1 MASCL
6 LTKNPDVKKQ
16 LDEYTDI
23 LGSESAAYYVLSE
36 NNGYD
41 LSLTPDGK
49 PSKLFSDLLEHF
61 NDDRQT
67 AIQQKAKIFSDQFK
81 NGFQSNSEFKR
92 KSDNDA
98 IDFLFTTNSELAK
111 IGTQDEYREYLN
123 SIFPASQVESVYWHG
138 TDSDF
143 SLGFES
149 AERSKGSGA
158 PETGTEMYFNRQPWA
173 SLQYI
178 SGVNREIPDSEGFNN
193 WVKLWWE
200 LKEILGNG
208 RLNNDDWK
216 NEVIGPN
223 VRQKIPNKRG
233 VFNRD
238 EGLNNGSYLS
248 ERKARYGYENKTD
261 KSFFEDV
268 FGIKFGIDTFSNWV
282 NKAKNKFKDLWKN
295 KSITKG
301 IYPAVLNVTNPI
313 VEQNQNTY
321 YEEQRGLF
329 TKAKQ
334 NGNDAIISNS
344 AQNEFNSDVIVM
356 FNPQQNVHFLG
367 TKQDLKQFAEWK
379 KTGTG
384 VEENTDPSIDTVLNF
399 GQVYHQTSENKTF
412 IPRNFLTDRQFKQLE
427 RNLAKLFPDIKVLW
441 HQNLP
446 EGEYGRIDT
455 RDLEAITIMLSDNY
469 QADTLP
475 HEYAHRYIEMYRNTP
490 LVQKAIEKFG
500 SEEALVQ
507 AIGEQ
512 ATKQVGEAWNF
523 WKRLWEYVKTILSRQ
538 PALKTAIQFDLTN
551 AFLRNKNLFKKSS
564 VISQVITKGS
574 IYFQKAPKNDI
585 QSIRQIIN
593 GIASQIQFDEINHT
607 YTHNGVNLVP
617 VTTLKQR
624 LLYSVYDDS
633 DLTENQR
640 DYNDKS
646 RIIGTT
652 VHSVMESLF
661 NGTFSEAKFTKAKYD
676 VNTGKLLQAALSK
689 KAIQGLQDIYN
700 KISKDYDL
708 VVTEAMIADFDKN
721 VAGTTDLV
729 LKNKKTGEI
738 GCYDYKTKC
747 ILLDDKKENKD
758 GKRLWGF
765 SYVNRSKNG
774 AKTAINAYDF
784 QLSVY
789 QYMLKKLGINV
800 TNRGIIPIVYSYD
813 SSSDVITDAMFT
825 KKMGTYEV
833 NQDTGI
839 FPITPSK
846 VVEFDV
852 KYRVFGEESDT
863 YDNEYIQSR
872 TRAFES
878 ILNKIVKSLSN
889 KAMIDRRAG
898 RRSQAKQL
906 DYVVDQIGN
915 VSEAQAMVQYLKAAN
930 DQLSRVYN
938 QIQQRYDQ
946 EGLKN
951 SSISWELSYLKE
963 YRDLALAFN
972 VVDDISGFLQ
982 RYKQFLTE
990 EEIENIQNGINE
1002 VSQMQRNILA
1012 TYKEVGTR
1020 LYMNQMQKYV
1030 KNIESEYRVKFERE
1044 YKAKYGSR
1052 NLSRMNQYINEQIE
1066 LHRAEIDTK
1075 TEEWLR
1081 QQANVAD
1088 SLFECSTVGQW
1099 FGTIFQS
1106 TDPFVQA
1113 SVKYFDQ
1120 RMQYVDRN
1128 YIQWE
1133 RQLLRLT
1140 TEYEDKYGVGNWSN
1154 HRQAYDDLVEVIDGQ
1169 AYLVGSIPNSFRI
1182 ALNKIRKEIN
1192 EDNTLT
1198 FQQRMD
1204 KLQEW
1209 YDENAPIQDIESLNE
1224 EFLQFLTEF
1233 CEKENL
1239 SEDTKKI
1246 LIDNAKAD
1254 KKTKKSWYHYYK
1266 NNTITLQQLDDIQD
1280 KYNDLLELH
1289 RLIDSTK
1296 YPNKKYENLMR
1307 LKQSNDIKYRL
1318 WEFLQQSIDDGDE
1331 YVSNNQKLKNRL
1343 PSIRKTN
1350 VEIASEN
1357 GIKSVAQITNEYLKS
1372 NFTFTEDDAIAG
1384 QAYTDMNGNVIKQ
1397 IPLYYNRFLDV
1408 ENQSFDLPTIF
1419 ARWYRSAKEYEA
1431 KLQMQDYLLMTA
1443 EILKNRSVKTNQASI
1458 LSKLRG
1464 ENQEAITK
1472 SDSTYKQFAAW
1483 LDQVFY
1489 GNSIKTTSTET
1500 GNVSIDK
1507 IMATL
1512 QKYYSL
1518 RVMGVNYISMINNAT
1533 VGMLNQIIEAAG
1545 GEVIDLKSYAKAVN
1559 LYSKHVVNLSLFKDI
1574 GKRKPDDFINQLVEW
1589 FGVLE
1594 KGQPNFRARGFQ
1606 RLFTTDAFYW
1616 TTNVGEHANQATFLI
1631 AALYKLKAVD
1641 KNGNELGSM
1650 IDFLSFDEDGQ
1661 LVVSDR
1667 VSNFDRQRQSEFCMG
1682 VRSTL
1687 MSIHGNYADR
1697 WKVALQQYM
1706 FGKLLLMFR
1715 KWIYTGFKRRFS
1727 KRYYDNIRGRY
1738 VEGYHTTLLR
1748 VIEGTLYNPARIAVA
1763 AKLHKQIDQTK
1774 IDLLN
1779 WNTLTEQEKHNVY
1792 RAVTELGIVAMTFA
1806 LGLLFREFADDED
1819 DDRLSGFYM
1828 NIAYQ
1833 MYRAYNDMSF
1843 NFNPFAMVRIIQSP
1857 VPMMS
1862 AVDDFKKLLI
1872 RTMHP
1877 FDTYTTGSRAG
1888 QNKLLES
1895 VKDAVPVV
1903 RQVERFANIQE
1914 EYDFMASKG

>member
-16 LDEYTDI
+16 LDEYTNI
-23 LGSESAAYYVLSE
+23 LGSYSAAYYVLSE

-41 LSLTPDGK
+41 LSLNPDGQS
-49 PSKLFSDLLEHF
+49 SKLFSDLLEHF
-61 NDDRQT
+61 NGDRQS
-67 AIQQKAKIFSDQFK
+67 AIRQKAKIFSDDFK
-81 NGFQSNSEFKR
+81 NSFQV
-92 KSDNDA
+92 DTT
-98 IDFLFTTNSELAK
+98 IDDYN
-111 IGTQDEYREYLN
+111 IGD
-123 SIFPASQVESVYWHG
+123 
-138 TDSDF
+138 
-143 SLGFES
+143 
-149 AERSKGSGA
+149 
-158 PETGTEMYFNRQPWA
+158 
-173 SLQYI
+173 
-178 SGVNREIPDSEGFNN
+178 
-193 WVKLWWE
+193 
-200 LKEILGNG
+200 
-208 RLNNDDWK
+208 
-216 NEVIGPN
+216 
-223 VRQKIPNKRG
+223 
-233 VFNRD
+233 
-238 EGLNNGSYLS
+238 
-248 ERKARYGYENKTD
+248 
-261 KSFFEDV
+261 
-268 FGIKFGIDTFSNWV
+268 
-282 NKAKNKFKDLWKN
+282 
-295 KSITKG
+295 
-301 IYPAVLNVTNPI
+301 
-313 VEQNQNTY
+313 
-321 YEEQRGLF
+321 
-329 TKAKQ
+329 
-334 NGNDAIISNS
+334 
-344 AQNEFNSDVIVM
+344 
-356 FNPQQNVHFLG
+356 
-367 TKQDLKQFAEWK
+367 
-379 KTGTG
+379 
-384 VEENTDPSIDTVLNF
+384 VLNF
-399 GQVYHQTSENKTF
+399 EQARYQSTENKTF
-412 IPRNFLTDRQFKQLE
+412 IPRNFLTDRQFVQLQ

-446 EGEYGRIDT
+446 DGEYGRIDT

-475 HEYAHRYIEMYRNTP
+475 HEYAHRYIEMYRNAP
-490 LVQKAIEKFG
+490 IVQKAIKKFG

-512 ATKQVGEAWNF
+512 ATKQIGEAWNF
-523 WKRLWEYVKTILSRQ
+523 WKQLWQYIK
-538 PALKTAIQFDLTN
+538 ALLNKKPLIKTAIQFDLTN
-551 AFLRNKNLFKKSS
+551 AFLRNKNLFKNSS
-564 VISQVITKGS
+564 VINQVIQQGS
-574 IYFQKAPKNDI
+574 IYFQKQPKNDI
-585 QSIRQIIN
+585 QQIRQILN
-593 GIASQIQFDEINHT
+593 NVASQIQFDPVSHT
-607 YTHNGVNLVP
+607 YSHAGAILTAVS
-617 VTTLKQR
+617 TLKQR

-640 DYNDKS
+640 DYNDNS

-652 VHSVMESLF
+652 IHSVLESMF
-661 NGTFSEAKFTKAKYD
+661 NGTFAESKFTKPKYD
-676 VNTGKLLQAALSK
+676 ITTGRLLQAGLSK
-689 KAIQGLQDIYN
+689 QAIDGLRDIYD
-700 KISKDYDL
+700 KISKDYNL
-708 VVTEAMIADFDKN
+708 VATEAMLADFDKQ
-721 VAGTTDLV
+721 VAGTTDLI

-738 GCYDYKTKC
+738 GVYDYKTKC
-747 ILLDDKKENKD
+747 VLLDGKREKPD

-774 AKTAINAYDF
+774 AKTAINSYDF

-789 QYMLKKLGINV
+789 QYMLKKLGID
-800 TNRGIIPIVYSYD
+800 TKQRGIIPIVYSFD
-813 SSSDVITDAMFT
+813 TKSGIVTNAMFT

-833 NQDTGI
+833 NQDIGI
-839 FPITPSK
+839 FPIANSK

-863 YDNEYIQSR
+863 FDNDYIQSR
-872 TRAFES
+872 TRAFET
-878 ILNKIVKSLSN
+878 ILNKIIKSLSN
-889 KAMIDRRAG
+889 KAIIDRRAG

-938 QIQQRYDQ
+938 QIQKRYDQ

-951 SSISWELSYLKE
+951 SNISWELSYLKE
-963 YRDLALAFN
+963 YKDLALAFN

-990 EEIENIQNGINE
+990 EEVENIQDGINE

-1020 LYMNQMQKYV
+1020 LYMNQIRQYV
-1030 KNIESEYRVKFERE
+1030 KNIEAEYRVKFERE
-1044 YKAKYGSR
+1044 YKSKYRST
-1052 NLSRMNQYINEQIE
+1052 NLQRMNQYIDQKIAEN
-1066 LHRAEIDTK
+1066 RDEIDIK
-1075 TEEWLR
+1075 TDEWLR

-1088 SLFECSTVGQW
+1088 SLFECSTVGQY
-1099 FGTIFQS
+1099 FGTVFQS

-1120 RMQYVDRN
+1120 TMQSVDRE

-1133 RQLLRLT
+1133 RQLLQLT
-1140 TEYEDKYGVGNWSN
+1140 REYEDKYGVGNWSN
-1154 HRQAYDDLVEVIDGQ
+1154 HRQVYDDLIEIIDGQ
-1169 AYLVGSIPNSFRI
+1169 AYLVNNIPNSFRI
-1182 ALNKIRKEIN
+1182 ELNKIRKELN

-1198 FQQRMD
+1198 FEQRMD

-1209 YDENAPIQDIESLNE
+1209 YDKNAPVQDIDALNK
-1224 EFLQFLTEF
+1224 EFLEFLDTY
-1233 CEKENL
+1233 L
-1239 SEDTKKI
+1239 DSEDLSKQSKKA

-1254 KKTKKSWYHYYK
+1254 KKSKKSWYHYYK
-1266 NNTITLQQLDDIQD
+1266 NNTITLQQLDTIQD
-1280 KYNDLLELH
+1280 KYNDLLEQY

-1296 YPNKKYENLMR
+1296 YPNKKYEKLMQ
-1307 LKQSNDIKYRL
+1307 LKNSNDIKYKL
-1318 WEFLQQSIDDGDE
+1318 WEFLQTAINDGDNH
-1331 YVSNNQKLKNRL
+1331 VSSNQKLKNRL

-1357 GIKSVAQITNEYLKS
+1357 GIKSVSQIANEWRKS

-1419 ARWYRSAKEYEA
+1419 ARWYRSAMEYKA
-1431 KLQMQDYLLMTA
+1431 KLEMQDYLLMTA
-1443 EILKNRSVKTNQASI
+1443 EVLKNRSVKTNQTSI
-1458 LSKLRG
+1458 LARLRG
-1464 ENQEAITK
+1464 ENTEAITK
-1472 SDSTYKQFAAW
+1472 SDNTYKQFTSW
-1483 LDQVFY
+1483 MDQVFY
-1489 GNSIKTTSTET
+1489 GNSIKTTTTEA

-1545 GEVIDLKSYAKAVN
+1545 GEIIDLKSYAKAIN
-1559 LYSKHVVNLSLFKDI
+1559 LYRKHVISGSLFRDI
-1574 GKRKPDDFINQLVEW
+1574 TKRKPDDFINQLVEW

-1594 KGQPNFRARGFQ
+1594 AGQPNFRARGFQ

-1631 AALYKLKAVD
+1631 AALYKLKAID

-1650 IDFLSFDEDGQ
+1650 IDYLSFDDDGQ
-1661 LVVSDR
+1661 LVVSDK
-1667 VSNFDRQRQSEFCMG
+1667 VYNFGKQRQMEFGMG
-1682 VRSTL
+1682 IRSTL

-1715 KWIYTGFKRRFS
+1715 KWIYTGFKRRIS
-1727 KRYYDNIRGRY
+1727 KRYYDNVRGQY
-1738 VEGYHTTLLR
+1738 VEGYYNTLLR
-1748 VIEGTLYNPARIAVA
+1748 VVEGTLYNPARIAVA

-1792 RAVTELGIVAMTFA
+1792 RAVTELGIVAITFA
-1806 LGLLFREFADDED
+1806 LGLLFRGLADDED
-1819 DDRLSGFYM
+1819 DDNISGFYM

-1877 FDTYTTGSRAG
+1877 FDTYATGSRAG

-1895 VKDAVPVV
+1895 VKDAVPVI
-1903 RQVERFANIQE
+1903 RQVERFAYIQE
-1914 EYDFMASKG
+1914 EYYFMDSKG